1 MSHDSA
7 PTEPLEPLE
16 VLYGTQ
22 TRLSLENF
30 GVTARRIG
38 DIPTFIHYYALV
50 KRAAAAANLTFG
62 VLDDTQAAA
71 IIAACDEVAAGLHLE
86 QFPTSLVLGGGGT
99 TTNMNINEV
108 IAARATQIASA
119 VIHPNDHVNA
129 SQSTNDTFPTAMAL
143 TIMKLVAAPLSALRD
158 LANALIAKA
167 TEYDETF
174 YLGRTCLQD
183 AVSLRVGQTLR
194 AQARA
199 INRGADGLENS
210 ARELSAV
217 PLGATVLGTSIGA
230 PEGFSQLCM
239 SELRALVDLD
249 VQTAED
255 FFDAMAHL
263 DPYAAVADA
272 ASRVAITVAK
282 IAADLRLRSSGPY
295 GGLAELTIPALQA
308 GSSIMPTK
316 VNPVVPEYA
325 MQLSYRIRGAAYT
338 VSCAVAAGEL
348 ELNVMEPIIFDS
360 LLNIFTD
367 LEQSATAMAKLC
379 VNGLEWNGA
388 RRVENLSYAL
398 DRWVEIASQAGY
410 EVASGMAMRE
420 RNASAEITPNR
431 IHPELGGI
439 ERT

>member
-7 PTEPLEPLE
+7 PTEPQE

-30 GVTARRIG
+30 GAPARRIG
-38 DIPTFIHYYALV
+38 DIPAFIHYYALI
-50 KRAAAAANLTFG
+50 KRAAAAANLTSG
-62 VLDDTQAAA
+62 VLDGVQAAA
-71 IIAACDEVAAGLHLE
+71 IIAACDEVAAGQHLE

-108 IAARATQIASA
+108 IAARATQLASTL
-119 VIHPNDHVNA
+119 IHPNDHVNA

-143 TIMKLVAAPLSALRD
+143 TIMKLVAPPLSALRG
-158 LANALIAKA
+158 LAEALVVKA

-183 AVSLRVGQTLR
+183 AVSVRVGQTLR

-199 INRGADGLENS
+199 INRGADGLEN
-210 ARELSAV
+210 ATRELSDV

-230 PEGFSQLCM
+230 PEGFAQLCM
-239 SELRALVDLD
+239 AELRPLVDLN
-249 VQTAED
+249 VRTAED

-282 IAADLRLRSSGPY
+282 IAADLRLRSSGPH

-348 ELNVMEPIIFDS
+348 ELNVMEPIIMDS

-367 LEQSATAMAKLC
+367 LEHSATAMATLC
-379 VNGLEWNGA
+379 VNGLDWNGP
-388 RRVENLSYAL
+388 RRVENLSHAL
-398 DRWVEIASQAGY
+398 DRWVEIAITTGY
-410 EVASGMAMRE
+410 ESASEMAMRE
-420 RNASAEITPNR
+420 RNA
-431 IHPELGGI
+431 I
-439 ERT
+439 EPT